1 MRIVAGRIAHF
12 RNLSAVHLQP
22 SAHFNA
28 FLGRNGQGKTNL
40 LEALFF
46 LSALRPLR
54 SVPRRALLQ
63 HGVEES
69 RIQLDVYRERTG
81 LTHRLEVRFR
91 AGSRRLLKDEASAK
105 TTDFLGH
112 LVMVAFTP
120 DDLELSK
127 GAPEQRRRFLDRAVL
142 NVAPS
147 YLEHALRYQKA
158 MKERNRLLADG
169 ASEASLLAYDQ
180 VLAKDGLE
188 LAQRRARFV
197 EDWGPEMIA
206 AFGRIADPAPRAS
219 VHLQTEVELAGGL
232 EAYSSRLAR
241 DRGRDRARKKTS
253 FGPHRD
259 DLAITLD
266 DAPARERASQGQH
279 RALALAMKLAELRHT
294 SSRLGEAPV
303 LLLDDMSSELDED
316 RQQNLFAAVRALNGQ
331 VMLTSTST
339 AEGVAH
345 TLGPQAELKVHDVA
359 GGAIEVRDRRDSIS
373 S

>member
-1 MRIVAGRIAHF
+1 VRIVAGRIAHF

-22 SAHFNA
+22 SSHFNA

-46 LSALRPLR
+46 ASALRPLR

-63 HGVEES
+63 HQAEES
-69 RIQLDVYRERTG
+69 RILLDVHKERTG

-91 AGSRRLLKDEASAK
+91 SGSRKLLKDEASAS
-105 TTDFLGH
+105 TADFLGH
-112 LVMVAFTP
+112 FVTVAFTP
-120 DDLELSK
+120 DDLELTK
-127 GAPEQRRRFLDRAVL
+127 GSPEQRRRFLDRAVL

-158 MKERNRLLADG
+158 IKERNRLLADG
-169 ASEASLLAYDQ
+169 APEASLRAYDQ
-180 VLAKDGLE
+180 VLAKEGLE
-188 LAQRRARFV
+188 LASRRARFV
-197 EDWGPEMIA
+197 ADWGPEMVE
-206 AFGRIADPAPRAS
+206 AFGQIASPAPPIT
-219 VHLQTEVELAGGL
+219 VNLQTEVELEGGVDVYL
-232 EAYSSRLAR
+232 ARLDR

-259 DLAITLD
+259 DLAITLNE
-266 DAPARERASQGQH
+266 APARERASQGQH

-294 SSRLGEAPV
+294 SNRLGEAPV

-331 VMLTSTST
+331 VMLTSTSSS
-339 AEGVAH
+339 AGLAR
-345 TLGPQAELKVHDVA
+345 TLGPDAELKVHTVSDGRVEA
-359 GGAIEVRDRRDSIS
+359 QTSPDAFS